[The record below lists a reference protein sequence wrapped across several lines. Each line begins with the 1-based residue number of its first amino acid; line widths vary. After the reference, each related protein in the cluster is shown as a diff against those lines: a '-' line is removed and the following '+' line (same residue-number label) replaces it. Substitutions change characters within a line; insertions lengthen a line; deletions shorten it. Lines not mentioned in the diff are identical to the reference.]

1 MHESTLCTIKIYKFI
16 SSKKITKM
24 LSKNSIKLDRLEKI
38 TFLVGIRSYNYFV
51 AHETRNFEKFNKFEL

>member
-1 MHESTLCTIKIYKFI
+1 
-16 SSKKITKM
+16 M

-51 AHETRNFEKFNKFEL
+51 AHEMRNFEKFHKFELQISAKG